1 MFKTLT
7 SVLLLGTLAIT
18 LSTRV
23 SADSEPQ
30 YDSDSCHG
38 RCESAWE
45 RCCRNTSPCPDD
57 VVHVC
62 FQDVR
67 CCNLACDGHDCQR
80 N

>member
-7 SVLLLGTLAIT
+7 SVLLLGMLAIT

-38 RCESAWE
+38 RCEKL
-45 RCCRNTSPCPDD
+45 T
-57 VVHVC
+57 
-62 FQDVR
+62 
-67 CCNLACDGHDCQR
+67 
-80 N
+80 